1 MTRNLHPVIVS
12 PSPYDWGEPDTTKFP
27 DIIRDSE
34 LKIVLPS
41 DSLPAAKEPRH
52 DDPPMPYKV
61 VAASGHLWEYLT
73 SRSALGKLAEKGYT
87 VCVRIA
93 SNKYLPQA
101 KAGDAN
107 PSPCDVKYG
116 IPFINGAFLKPG
128 DKVDVSQVFRYHSM
142 NAEQK
147 YRPAWHRSPDQLN
160 GIILSLWWKNDE
172 IGLKKIVEK
181 LEKEEEFQSM
191 SAWIGGS
198 GGIPLKPGSYPVSD
212 LSNIDRHEVQ
222 SVGTLESPQNISD
235 SQSMFKAAIRGAILP
250 LYVPDD
256 DKKSSLLQ
264 YIGTICLQCPQ
275 FHRDSWNDLIEE
287 LEGGV

>member
-1 MTRNLHPVIVS
+1 M
-12 PSPYDWGEPDTTKFP
+12 
-27 DIIRDSE
+27 
-34 LKIVLPS
+34 
-41 DSLPAAKEPRH
+41 
-52 DDPPMPYKV
+52 
-61 VAASGHLWEYLT
+61 
-73 SRSALGKLAEKGYT
+73 
-87 VCVRIA
+87 
-93 SNKYLPQA
+93 
-101 KAGDAN
+101 
-107 PSPCDVKYG
+107 KYG

-172 IGLKKIVEK
+172 IGLKKIVEN

-222 SVGTLESPQNISD
+222 SVGTLESPQNIQIPSPCLRLR
-235 SQSMFKAAIRGAILP
+235 FE
-250 LYVPDD
+250 VPFF
-256 DKKSSLLQ
+256 LCM
-264 YIGTICLQCPQ
+264 CLMMTRNLVC
-275 FHRDSWNDLIEE
+275 FNT
-287 LEGGV
+287 